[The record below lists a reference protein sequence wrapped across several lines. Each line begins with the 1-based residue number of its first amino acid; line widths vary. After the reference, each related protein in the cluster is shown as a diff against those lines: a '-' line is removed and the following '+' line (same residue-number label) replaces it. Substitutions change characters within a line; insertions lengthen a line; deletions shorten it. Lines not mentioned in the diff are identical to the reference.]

1 MIKLSERRIFL
12 NKALNETL
20 TVMGGVFL
28 ITLLLNLFLDINFYN
43 YGATI
48 TYFVFAL
55 VYFGVKAYMKK

>member
-1 MIKLSERRIFL
+1 M

-28 ITLLLNLFLDINFYN
+28 LTLLLNLFLDIDFYN

-48 TYFVFAL
+48 TFFVFAL
-55 VYFGVKAYMKK
+55 VYFAVKTYMKK